1 MTKLNLIALLF
12 VTMLASSAIGQS
24 YEYCDTKTL
33 KDSCKDYLSLP
44 YRYDASNIILVT
56 LEKKSQMKEI
66 ELPMFMGESY
76 RLIFNTYALPTG
88 VEIHIF
94 NKDADHDNRKELFS
108 CNSSDATK
116 KMFIYDTDHFHSK
129 LYVDY
134 LIPAAH
140 QTGGDS
146 APLIQGCGVL
156 VIGYK

>member
-1 MTKLNLIALLF
+1 MTKNNLIALLF
-12 VTMLASSAIGQS
+12 VTLLASSAIGQS
-24 YEYCDTKTL
+24 YEYCDTKVL
-33 KDSCKDYLSLP
+33 KDSCKDYIDHP
-44 YRYDASNIILVT
+44 YHYDASNIILVT
-56 LEKKSQMKEI
+56 LQKKSQLKEI

-76 RLIFNTYALPTG
+76 RLVFNTYGLPTG
-88 VEIHIF
+88 VEIHVY

-116 KMFIYDTDHFHSK
+116 KIFIYDTEHFHSK

-134 LIPAAH
+134 VIPANH
-140 QTGGDS
+140 NGGGDS